1 MSTPQQ
7 LLLNLRLDWTPSLD
21 NFVAGRN
28 DELLGRLRS
37 LAGARCFDAV
47 YLWGAEGSGKSH
59 LLNAVATLAGERPVQ
74 RLDGPEM
81 PGDLSPRPG
90 TLLIVDDVQHLS
102 AEAQVA
108 LFRLFNSARMLGL
121 ALLLSGP
128 RPPLELAL
136 REDLRTRIG
145 QALIYEIQALSDDE
159 KHAALRRH
167 ALLRGMRLDE
177 GVVHYLL
184 RHGRRDLPSL
194 MTMLD
199 HLDRNS
205 LEQKRQ
211 ATVPM
216 LRELMQSSLA
226 LDQEPE

>member
-1 MSTPQQ
+1 MNGPQQ
-7 LLLNLRLDWTPSLD
+7 LLLNLRLDWTPTLD

-28 DELLGRLRS
+28 EELLGRLRS
-37 LAGARCFDAV
+37 LAEPRCFDTV

-59 LLNAVATLAGERPVQ
+59 LLHALAAHGGPRPVL
-74 RLDGPEM
+74 RLDGPAM
-81 PGDLSPRPG
+81 PGELALKPG
-90 TLLIVDDVQHLS
+90 TLLIVDDIQHLS
-102 AEAQVA
+102 ADAQGA

-121 ALLLSGP
+121 ALLLAGP
-128 RPPLELAL
+128 CPPLELAL

-145 QALIYEIQALSDDE
+145 QALIYEIQSLSDEE
-159 KHAALRRH
+159 KQAALRRH

-177 GVVHYLL
+177 GVVQYLL

-199 HLDRNS
+199 HLDRSS

-211 ATVPM
+211 ASVPM

-226 LDQEPE
+226 LDRDPQ